1 MTTFNT
7 KYFAS
12 IRDEESVFVLY
23 AEDGYPVTRIAD
35 SEFNEHCGYVYDV
48 NSGLGTEY
56 EHPEGIVLTN
66 EDAKL
71 LNLEFIDYR

>member
-1 MTTFNT
+1 MTKYNT

-12 IRDEESVFVLY
+12 IRDEKTVYVLHT
-23 AEDGYPVTRIAD
+23 EDGLPVTSISD
-35 SEFNEHCGYVYDV
+35 EEFNEHSGFICDV
-48 NSGLGTEY
+48 QSGLGIGY
-56 EHPEGIVLTN
+56 EHINGIVLTN

>member
-7 KYFAS
+7 KYFAN
-12 IRDEESVFVLY
+12 IRDEESVNILH
-23 AEDGYPVTRIAD
+23 AEDGAVVTRIAN
-35 SEFNEHCGYVYDV
+35 SEFKEHCGYVYDV

-56 EHPEGIVLTN
+56 EHPEGIVLRN

-71 LNLEFIDYR
+71 LNLEFVDYR